1 VHLAELVFILLKKLY
16 KSMII
21 YTKKLEINNEIRNFI
36 AKLYNKKTIVSKL
49 IKVKSLPFA

>member
-1 VHLAELVFILLKKLY
+1 MAELVFILLKKLY

>member
-1 VHLAELVFILLKKLY
+1 
-16 KSMII
+16 MII

-49 IKVKSLPFA
+49 IKVKSLPFAQENIFGTQSQPSL